1 MIKSIIFVQTFGCG
15 DILFSM
21 SLAHDFTEQGYRV
34 IWPVDPVYASL
45 AKHFPDIAIV
55 DKSLIDID
63 YKRKQE
69 YEINGTRIIPLRYTD
84 SICKVP
90 YSMCMKSK
98 YMYFKKDW
106 TTWKDKFGC
115 IRDEKA
121 EDKLYYDVLKLKDG
135 EPYNLI
141 SEQFSRG
148 GRKQNKIKVDNGLKN
163 VYMTLQPEFTII
175 DWLKVLSN
183 ATYMHVVSSA
193 NIYLFELFKMNAK
206 EIHLYI
212 RRPVEKSHENYSYLL
227 TDKNNYILEP

>member
-1 MIKSIIFVQTFGCG
+1 
-15 DILFSM
+15 
-21 SLAHDFTEQGYRV
+21 
-34 IWPVDPVYASL
+34 
-45 AKHFPDIAIV
+45 
-55 DKSLIDID
+55 
-63 YKRKQE
+63 
-69 YEINGTRIIPLRYTD
+69 
-84 SICKVP
+84 
-90 YSMCMKSK
+90 MKSK

-148 GRKQNKIKVDNGLKN
+148 GRKKQTKIKVDNGLKN

-183 ATYMHVVSSA
+183 ATYIHVISSA

-227 TDKNNYILEP
+227 T